1 MTSASAESLTGVAPR
16 SVGRA
21 SWIALGS
28 GAVLVAAML
37 LSAGCGALPVSV
49 RITLEALWGGL
60 RGQTQS
66 FDTLHAIVWELRL
79 PRVFMAAVV
88 GASLGCSGAAMQ
100 GLFRNPLADPY
111 LLGVASG
118 ASFGAMVAL
127 TLSGQLALAFADG
140 PFASG
145 GGATLVPAFAFVGA
159 LGAVCA
165 TLALARPRRHTKTSS
180 ILLSGIIVGSVLT
193 SLTTYLM
200 MRDADRLRAVFSWAL
215 GSFTASSWS
224 DVVRAAPY
232 ALFGL
237 LCLSAFARPLDAL
250 QLGEDTARTLGV
262 NTTRARLGVIVGA
275 SLSTAAAVSFV
286 GIIGFIGLAA
296 PHIMRRMGL
305 LSHRVLLPAS
315 ALAGAT
321 LLVLSDLGARVL
333 IRPAELPVG
342 IVTTLIGGPFF
353 LWLLR
358 RQP

>member
-1 MTSASAESLTGVAPR
+1 MTSASAESLTGAAPR
-16 SVGRA
+16 RIGRA
-21 SWIALGS
+21 AWVVLSS
-28 GAVLVAAML
+28 SAVLVAAMI
-37 LSAGCGALPVSV
+37 LSAGCGALPVSI
-49 RITLEALWGGL
+49 RTTLEALWGGL
-60 RGQTQS
+60 RGQTQA
-66 FDTLHAIVWELRL
+66 FDAIHAIVWDLRL

-118 ASFGAMVAL
+118 ASFGATVAM
-127 TLSGQLALAFADG
+127 TLSGQLALAFADV
-140 PFASG
+140 PFAPG
-145 GGATLVPAFAFVGA
+145 RGANLVPAFAFVGA
-159 LGAVCA
+159 LGAVLA
-165 TLALARPRRHTKTSS
+165 TLALAHRRRHTEASS
-180 ILLSGIIVGSVLT
+180 ILLAGIVVGSVLT

-215 GSFTASSWS
+215 GNLAASSWS
-224 DVVRAAPY
+224 DIVRAAPY
-232 ALFGL
+232 AAGGL
-237 LCLSAFARPLDAL
+237 LCLSAFARGLDAL
-250 QLGEDTARTLGV
+250 QLGEDTVRTLGI
-262 NTTRARLGVIVGA
+262 NTGGVRLGVIVGA

-296 PHIMRRMGL
+296 PHIMRRVGIVT
-305 LSHRVLLPAS
+305 HRALLPAS

-321 LLVLSDLGARVL
+321 LLVLADLGARVL

-342 IVTTLIGGPFF
+342 IVTTLVGGPFF